1 MRFITILL
9 FTLTLLPTASMAE
22 GKRVIDIY
30 QQAVADL
37 RLAHIKFKQLSEDA
51 AERAAHIEQLIAK
64 YETGLETTTK
74 SLVDKYLGQLK
85 QMKAEHAKTNAAY
98 LKRLDATAE
107 LVEYHYQS
115 AKRIDEQIK
124 ALLMELDQSAEP
136 KLTAEPVL
144 KAIKLTETI
153 PTLQQEL
160 ERLGTAL
167 STLITEQSQ
176 SAKQIDDLNQAA
188 SELYRTSDIQTSTAL
203 KATFQGHT
211 STVYA
216 VAFSP
221 DGHSVLSG
229 SNDKTIRLW
238 DASTGRVLK
247 TFQHSA
253 AVLSI
258 AFSPD
263 GRSVLSGSGDK
274 TLKLWDVSTGQ
285 VLKTFQGH
293 TSPVYSVAF
302 SPDGHSVLS
311 GSGDKTLKLWDVL
324 TGQVVRTFQGHTNA
338 VRTVKFSPDGYSV
351 LSGSS
356 SDNIVKLWDVSTGQ
370 VMRTFQGQGVQ
381 LSNSAAFSPDGRMV
395 LCGASGKTIIWDV
408 STGEVL
414 ITLLEPAGSGT
425 VYSVAFSP
433 DGRSVVS
440 SYSTII
446 KLWDV
451 STILR
456 WVLAD

>member
-64 YETGLETTTK
+64 YETGLETTTN

-124 ALLMELDQSAEP
+124 ALLTELDQSAEP

-160 ERLGTAL
+160 ERQGTAL

-176 SAKQIDDLNQAA
+176 SAKQIGDLNQAV

-211 STVYA
+211 SYFTPSRFPQTA
-216 VAFSP
+216 ARCCLAPLIAPF
-221 DGHSVLSG
+221 GCGMRQL
-229 SNDKTIRLW
+229 DK
-238 DASTGRVLK
+238 
-247 TFQHSA
+247 F
-253 AVLSI
+253 
-258 AFSPD
+258 
-263 GRSVLSGSGDK
+263 
-274 TLKLWDVSTGQ
+274 
-285 VLKTFQGH
+285 
-293 TSPVYSVAF
+293 
-302 SPDGHSVLS
+302 
-311 GSGDKTLKLWDVL
+311 
-324 TGQVVRTFQGHTNA
+324 
-338 VRTVKFSPDGYSV
+338 
-351 LSGSS
+351 
-356 SDNIVKLWDVSTGQ
+356 
-370 VMRTFQGQGVQ
+370 
-381 LSNSAAFSPDGRMV
+381 
-395 LCGASGKTIIWDV
+395 
-408 STGEVL
+408 
-414 ITLLEPAGSGT
+414 
-425 VYSVAFSP
+425 
-433 DGRSVVS
+433 
-440 SYSTII
+440 
-446 KLWDV
+446 
-451 STILR
+451 
-456 WVLAD
+456 